1 MRGDHAR
8 LEDMLAAL
16 LAIERQMPETAAQL
30 ETDEK
35 LLVWMV
41 YHLQIIGEAAR
52 QLSQAT
58 RDKQPEL
65 PWPELIGLRN
75 VLVHRYFELQIDLLW
90 EAITGDLP
98 AITAGV
104 RQLLEQTPN

>member
-1 MRGDHAR
+1 
-8 LEDMLAAL
+8 
-16 LAIERQMPETAAQL
+16 MPETAAQL